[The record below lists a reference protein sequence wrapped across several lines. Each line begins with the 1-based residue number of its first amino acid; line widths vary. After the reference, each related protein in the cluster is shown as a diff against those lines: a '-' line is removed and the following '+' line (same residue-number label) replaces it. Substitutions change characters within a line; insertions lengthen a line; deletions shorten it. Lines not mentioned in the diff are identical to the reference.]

1 MEIVFT
7 DNKSDVIVD
16 KQITG
21 FYGDVLDL
29 IKLGVDVQGIEYDDE
44 WTVKKFLNGL
54 HFKYNKRIDYIF
66 KYLELDTRI
75 LKIKIKELTKT
86 DFKFVLLAKL
96 LLINKNIIIFDYFD
110 VGLSYKDKK
119 RLVKIIRTLK
129 HDGKT
134 ILIISKN
141 LVFLSQIIDSISVV
155 KNEKIVYNGKMI
167 DLLKLDLVHDEE
179 IVKFIKLAN
188 KKNANLDMTLDS
200 KELLKDIYRS
210 VY

>member
-7 DNKSDVIVD
+7 DSKSEIIVD
-16 KQITG
+16 KKITG

-29 IKLGVDVQGIEYDDE
+29 IKNGIDIEGIEYDDE
-44 WTVKKFLNGL
+44 WTVKKFLNGFRL
-54 HFKYNKRIDYIF
+54 KYNKRIDYIF
-66 KYLELDTRI
+66 KYLEMDTNI
-75 LKIKIKELTKT
+75 LKTKIKDLSKT

-110 VGLSYKDKK
+110 VGLSYSDQK
-119 RLVKIIRTLK
+119 RLIRIMRSLK
-129 HDGKT
+129 RDGKT

-141 LVFLSQIIDSISVV
+141 LVFMSQIVDTINVV
-155 KNEKIVYNGKMI
+155 KNEKVVYNGKMI
-167 DLLKLDLVHDEE
+167 DLINMNLVEDEE

-188 KKNANLDMTLDS
+188 KKNARLDMTLDS

>member
-7 DNKSDVIVD
+7 DNKNDVIID
-16 KQITG
+16 KKITG

-29 IKLGVDVQGIEYDDE
+29 IKMGVDIQGIDYDDE
-44 WTVKKFLNGL
+44 WTVKKFLNGM

-66 KYLELDTRI
+66 RYLELDTKI
-75 LKIKIKELTKT
+75 LKTKIKELSKT

-96 LLINKNIIIFDYFD
+96 LLNNKNIIIFDYFD
-110 VGLSYKDKK
+110 TGLSYKDQK
-119 RLVKIIRTLK
+119 RLIRIIRTLK

-141 LVFLSQIIDSISVV
+141 LVFLNQIVDSISVV
-155 KNEKIVYNGKMI
+155 RNEKIVYNGKMI
-167 DLLKLDLVHDEE
+167 DLINLDLVEDEE

-188 KKNANLDMTLDS
+188 RKNAKLDMTLDS